1 MARPRSDVPEGRCG
15 TGSASGCTQSGPAVI
30 LIGYDAGVSFRSVHD
45 PETGTT
51 HTVIS
56 NSSDGTWPVTA
67 LLDDL
72 LAT

>member
-1 MARPRSDVPEGRCG
+1 
-15 TGSASGCTQSGPAVI
+15 VI

-51 HTVIS
+51 YTVIS
-56 NSSDGTWPVTA
+56 NSSGGTWPVTA
-67 LLDDL
+67 HLDDL